1 LNVSQG
7 STHHNFQA
15 VWKRATLGGTCR
27 PPADF
32 TAAVLV

>member
-7 STHHNFQA
+7 STHNNFHA
-15 VWKRATLGGTCR
+15 VWKRAALGGTC
-27 PPADF
+27 PPPSDF